1 MAYIGNEPFVSGNF
15 SSSVHNGT
23 GSELTFA
30 MGQSPGTKNAVLV
43 FIDGVRQ
50 VPTIYGV
57 SGSDVVFTAG
67 NAPPSGTSNVQ
78 ILVSGEELG
87 VNVPADD
94 SVTTAKI
101 LDDSVTTD
109 KLANAINTTIAANTA
124 KVTNATHTGDVT
136 GATALTIAVDAVD
149 IPMLSATGTADAT
162 TFLRGDNAW
171 EAAGGGG
178 LVALRVYT
186 AASTTWSKSTNDPTK
201 IIVEV
206 IAGGGGT
213 GAGAFTGGSGAAG
226 AYAKVFLDV
235 STVDTAT
242 VTVGAAGL
250 GGSSSGAGGVGGT
263 SKFTYLSG
271 TGSFTEI
278 ECVGGNGGGYNNHVG
293 GATTALPT
301 GPANGIYIKGSGGG
315 GASSAGN
322 VAHGYGASQSTST
335 STTTAVGYGA
345 ANCTDGGASTGPAAT
360 QGLVLVW
367 EYL

>member
-1 MAYIGNEPFVSGNF
+1 MAITKVKTGVITDGTIINADL
-15 SSSVHNGT
+15 SSSVAVT
-23 GSELTFA
+23 G
-30 MGQSPGTKNAVLV
+30 GQ
-43 FIDGVRQ
+43 I
-50 VPTIYGV
+50 
-57 SGSDVVFTAG
+57 
-67 NAPPSGTSNVQ
+67 
-78 ILVSGEELG
+78 
-87 VNVPADD
+87 ADD
-94 SVTTAKI
+94 AITTAKI
-101 LDDSVTTD
+101 LDDNVT
-109 KLANAINTTIAANTA
+109 LAKMADGTQGDTLYYGAAGAPTLLA
-124 KVTNATHTGDVT
+124 KPGTPADEVLTFAT
-136 GATALTIAVDAVD
+136 GA
-149 IPMLSATGTADAT
+149 SAPS
-162 TFLRGDNAW
+162 W
-171 EAAGGGG
+171 VAAGGGG

-213 GAGAFTGGSGAAG
+213 GAGAYTGGSGAAG

>member
-1 MAYIGNEPFVSGNF
+1 MASEVKTNKVSPA
-15 SSSVHNGT
+15 T
-23 GSELTFA
+23 GSTTEVTGLITSTSDARGDVLYHDGTNFTRLAKPGTPADELLTFA
-30 MGQSPGTKNAVLV
+30 
-43 FIDGVRQ
+43 
-50 VPTIYGV
+50 
-57 SGSDVVFTAG
+57 
-67 NAPPSGTSNVQ
+67 
-78 ILVSGEELG
+78 
-87 VNVPADD
+87 
-94 SVTTAKI
+94 
-101 LDDSVTTD
+101 
-109 KLANAINTTIAANTA
+109 
-124 KVTNATHTGDVT
+124 T
-136 GATALTIAVDAVD
+136 GASD
-149 IPMLSATGTADAT
+149 P
-162 TFLRGDNAW
+162 AW
-171 EAAGGGG
+171 VAAGGGG
-178 LVALRVYT
+178 LVALRIYT

-345 ANCTDGGASTGPAAT
+345 ANCTDGGASTGPVGVFIKWLIT
-360 QGLVLVW
+360 Q
-367 EYL
+367 